1 MKKEIRVIGIDDAP
15 FDKKKKTDVLIIGTI
30 FRGGDF
36 LDGVVSTKIRV
47 DGNNSTKKV
56 IDLINNCKFKPQL
69 QAIFLD
75 GIAFG
80 GFNVVDIEE
89 INEQT
94 KIPVIVVVRNMPN
107 LEKIKKALENVK
119 GGDKKFELIKKAGK
133 IIKVGDIHCQLK
145 GISEEKAKQIIK
157 ICATR
162 SNLPEAIRV
171 AHITARGITTGES
184 RGKA

>member
-30 FRGGDF
+30 FRGGEF

-47 DGNNSTKKV
+47 DGNNSTRKV
-56 IDLINNCKFKPQL
+56 IELVNNCKFKPQL
-69 QAIFLD
+69 QVIFLD

-89 INEQT
+89 LNQQT
-94 KIPVIVVVRNMPN
+94 GIPVIVIVRNQPN
-107 LEKIKKALENVK
+107 MEKIEKALENVK
-119 GGDKKFELIKKAGK
+119 GGDKKFEVIQKAGK
-133 IIKVGDIHCQLK
+133 ILKVGEIHCQLK
-145 GISEEKAKQIIK
+145 GISKEKAEKIIK
-157 ICATR
+157 ICSTR
-162 SNLPEAIRV
+162 SNIPEAIRV